1 MTNSALSRFFSSV
14 STADTARTVGRLC
27 SCDVA
32 PQLTLNGTKSKRP
45 PVRLE
50 LIDVLHCT
58 ILYTY
63 YTPTSDDETLLSVSS
78 LAQTKQPQE
87 KTNRKLGGETDKWFW
102 GLARRDS
109 YQLWKLSFLINRGL
123 GVL

>member
-63 YTPTSDDETLLSVSS
+63 YTPTSDDETLLSVS
-78 LAQTKQPQE
+78 LPR
-87 KTNRKLGGETDKWFW
+87 TNQAAIREDQ
-102 GLARRDS
+102 S
-109 YQLWKLSFLINRGL
+109 
-123 GVL
+123 